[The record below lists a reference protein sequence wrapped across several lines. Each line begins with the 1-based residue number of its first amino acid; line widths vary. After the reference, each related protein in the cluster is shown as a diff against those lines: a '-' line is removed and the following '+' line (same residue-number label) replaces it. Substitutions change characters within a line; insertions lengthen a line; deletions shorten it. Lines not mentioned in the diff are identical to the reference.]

1 LKSIKTL
8 DIIHL
13 HSSKAGFLGRIAA
26 YFLGLEKKT
35 IYTPHGVSF
44 LRKDISPLQKKIFIY
59 LEKLAFKL
67 GGTVVACSKSEADEL
82 KKYGI
87 EAHYIYNGIKCYEKE
102 KKNINYKKKIIIG
115 TIGRITPPKNPWLF
129 NKIAQQYINY
139 KKVKFVWIGDGE
151 LKNVLTSPNIEITGW
166 LDRNEVFK
174 KLDNIDIYLSTSLW
188 EGLPLSVLQAMC
200 KRKPLVLTDCV
211 GNRDTVIE
219 NFNGFLFKKEE
230 EAVSIL
236 NNLINNP
243 QLIHYLGENS
253 FLLFKER
260 FTLEKMITSYDAL
273 YKKIIYKGG
282 ANL

>member
-1 LKSIKTL
+1 M
-8 DIIHL
+8 
-13 HSSKAGFLGRIAA
+13 
-26 YFLGLEKKT
+26 
-35 IYTPHGVSF
+35 
-44 LRKDISPLQKKIFIY
+44 
-59 LEKLAFKL
+59 
-67 GGTVVACSKSEADEL
+67 
-82 KKYGI
+82 
-87 EAHYIYNGIKCYEKE
+87 
-102 KKNINYKKKIIIG
+102 
-115 TIGRITPPKNPWLF
+115 
-129 NKIAQQYINY
+129 
-139 KKVKFVWIGDGE
+139 
-151 LKNVLTSPNIEITGW
+151 
-166 LDRNEVFK
+166 
-174 KLDNIDIYLSTSLW
+174 DNIDIYLSTSLW